1 MINESIQTIYPTPR
15 TNLYQPMIFGGR
27 KLLIATKHHKEKV
40 IAPLF
45 EQALGVSCF
54 VHPNLDTDLLGT
66 FSGEVDRED
75 DALTTARKKASMAM
89 ELTDS
94 DLVIASEGS
103 FGPHPSIPFI
113 HADDEIMFL
122 ADKKNNLEIFV
133 RILTTETNFNAIEI
147 GSKKQLKEFAFKA
160 KFPSHA
166 LILKKS
172 KHDFSGMIK
181 GITDWET
188 ISSGFDE
195 LISTY
200 GSVYVETDMRAMY
213 NPTRMSVIG
222 KVAEKLLKKVESKCP
237 ECLTPGFGITAVKEG
252 LPCRLCEQPT
262 SSILSHIYECQ
273 RCSFVQEQQ
282 YPNQIQQEDPMY
294 CNYCNP

>member
-1 MINESIQTIYPTPR
+1 
-15 TNLYQPMIFGGR
+15 MIFRGR
-27 KLLIATKHHKEKV
+27 ELLIATKHHKEKV

-45 EQALGVSCF
+45 EQALGVSCIIDAS
-54 VHPNLDTDLLGT
+54 LDTDLLGT
-66 FSGEVDRED
+66 FSGEVDRTD
-75 DALTTARKKASMAM
+75 DALTTARNKTQMAM
-89 ELTDS
+89 DITGC

-103 FGPHPSIPFI
+103 FGPHPSIPFVY
-113 HADDEIMFL
+113 ADDEIMFL
-122 ADKKNNLEIFV
+122 ADKKNDLEIFV
-133 RILTTETNFNAIEI
+133 RIMTTETNFNAQEI
-147 GSKKQLKEFAFKA
+147 SSKRQLRDFASKA
-160 KFPSHA
+160 GFPSHA

-172 KHDFSGMIK
+172 KHDFSDMMK

-188 ISSGFDE
+188 ISIGFDQ
-195 LISTY
+195 LIMPY
-200 GSVYVETDMRAMY
+200 GSVYVETDMRAMH

-252 LPCRLCEQPT
+252 LPCRLCNQPT

-282 YPNQIQQEDPMY
+282 FPNQIQQEDPMY